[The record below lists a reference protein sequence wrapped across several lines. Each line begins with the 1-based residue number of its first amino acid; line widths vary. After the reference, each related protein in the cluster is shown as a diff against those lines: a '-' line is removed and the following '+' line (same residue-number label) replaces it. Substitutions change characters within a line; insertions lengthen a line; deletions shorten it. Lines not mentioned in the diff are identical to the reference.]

1 VERFQLTVDSSVRS
15 VECGPNTPLLYV
27 LRNDLGIAAVRFGC
41 GEGMCGACDVL
52 VDGRA
57 VHSCQTSVCA
67 VTGKAVTTAAGLGCA
82 GAPHPVQ
89 RAFIQEQATQC
100 GYCVPG
106 LLIPARTVS
115 AVYSRPYLA
124 HASLGPAC
132 GVALWS
138 E

>member
-1 VERFQLTVDSSVRS
+1 MERFQLTVDGSVRS

-57 VHSCQTSVCA
+57 VHSCQTPVWA

-89 RAFIQEQATQC
+89 RAFI
-100 GYCVPG
+100 
-106 LLIPARTVS
+106 
-115 AVYSRPYLA
+115 
-124 HASLGPAC
+124 
-132 GVALWS
+132 
-138 E
+138 